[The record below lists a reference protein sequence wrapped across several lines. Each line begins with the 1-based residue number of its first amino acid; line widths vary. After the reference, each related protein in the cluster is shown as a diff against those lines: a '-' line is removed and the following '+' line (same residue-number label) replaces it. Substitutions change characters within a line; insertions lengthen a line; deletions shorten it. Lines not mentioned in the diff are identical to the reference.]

1 MPHSF
6 RRRAQRALMSI
17 LGIVSVV
24 AVAGCAV
31 STPGDTGPGGDAEDG
46 PVIGLVIQN
55 AQFFFQGIQ
64 DEIEALASAGGGQ
77 VIVTNINDDSAQLAQ
92 AMQTYAQRGVD
103 VVLVPALSGDS
114 DMTAVQST
122 VDAGIPVVCYNQC
135 IGDASEDI
143 VSAFI
148 RSDGT
153 SLGTTT
159 GEAAAEYIES
169 ELGGTASIALLNCDI
184 YVECQL
190 RKAGFKEALEGL
202 DVTYV
207 ADQEGFLADKAV
219 GVAQDI
225 LTAHPDVDMIW
236 AVNEGGTVGARSA
249 IAASDNVG
257 KTVVFGT
264 DISPQI
270 TEFLTTDDGILLATT
285 GQDTKAI
292 AKAAYDAG
300 LTAIG
305 GEKSDPFDVLVPGVL
320 FTPDRPE

>member
-1 MPHSF
+1 MPRF
-6 RRRAQRALMSI
+6 RRRAQRSTLMSI

-24 AVAGCAV
+24 AFAGCA
-31 STPGDTGPGGDAEDG
+31 SAPGTTSPGGDSKEG
-46 PVIGLVIQN
+46 PVIGLVVQN

-64 DEIEALASAGGGQ
+64 DEIETLASASGGQ

-92 AMQTYAQRGVD
+92 AMQTYAQRDVD

-114 DMTAVQST
+114 DTTAVKST

-148 RSDGT
+148 RSDGR
-153 SLGTTT
+153 SLGATT
-159 GEAAAEYIES
+159 GEAAAEYVES
-169 ELGGTASIALLNCDI
+169 KLGGTASIALLNCDI

-202 DVTYV
+202 EITYV

-225 LTAHPDVDMIW
+225 LTAHPDVDIIW

-270 TEFLTTDDGILLATT
+270 TEFLTADDGILLATT

-300 LTAIG
+300 LAAIG

>member
-1 MPHSF
+1 MPNPF
-6 RRRAQRALMSI
+6 RARAPRAALTA
-17 LGIVSVV
+17 LGALAVV
-24 AVAGCAV
+24 VLGVGCTAAPAD
-31 STPGDTGPGGDAEDG
+31 SGGSGSDDG
-46 PVIGLVIQN
+46 PVVGLIIQN

-64 DEIEALASAGGGQ
+64 DEVEALATADGGQ
-77 VIVTNINDDSAQLAQ
+77 VIVQNINDDSSQLAQ
-92 AMQTYAQRGVD
+92 ALETFTQRGVD
-103 VVLVPALSGDS
+103 IVLVPALSGDS
-114 DMTAVQST
+114 DTTAISAT

-148 RSDGT
+148 HSDGT

-159 GEAAAEYIES
+159 GAAAAEYIEE
-169 ELGGTASIALLNCDI
+169 ELGGTATIALLNCDI

-190 RKAGFKEALEGL
+190 RKAGFKASLEGL
-202 DVTYV
+202 DVSYV

-225 LTAHPDVDMIW
+225 LTANPDLDMIW

-249 IAASDNVG
+249 IAASDNAG

-270 TEFLTTDDGILLATT
+270 TEFLTAGDGILLATT
-285 GQDTKAI
+285 GQDTSAI
-292 AKAAYDAG
+292 AKAAYEAG
-300 LTAIG
+300 KKAIQ
-305 GEKSDPFDVLVPGVL
+305 GEKSSPFDVLIPGVL
-320 FTPDRPE
+320 FTPERPE